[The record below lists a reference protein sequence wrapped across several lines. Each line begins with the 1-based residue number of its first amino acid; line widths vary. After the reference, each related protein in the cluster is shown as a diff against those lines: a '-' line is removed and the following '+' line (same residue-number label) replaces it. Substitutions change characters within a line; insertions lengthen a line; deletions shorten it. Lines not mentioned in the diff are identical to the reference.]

1 MGVEHCREPAHFSP
15 RQISLVEACKT
26 NRYLYIDSLLDAEV
40 KFTEVKQQGLVLAKN
55 DSALPLSPNRFSP

>member
-26 NRYLYIDSLLDAEV
+26 NRYLYIASLLNAEV
-40 KFTEVKQQGLVLAKN
+40 KFTEVEQQGLVLAKN
-55 DSALPLSPNRFSP
+55 DSALSLSPNRFSP

>member
-15 RQISLVEACKT
+15 RQISLVEASRT

-40 KFTEVKQQGLVLAKN
+40 KFTEVEQQGLVLAKN
-55 DSALPLSPNRFSP
+55 DSALSLSPNRFSP